1 MDVDFLILLVKLYIR
16 LCIYI
21 IKCYYFV
28 LCICFIDFIFY
39 CIVNEFIIIWRWWE
53 IVLRI
58 KIIVSFGIN
67 GIGGD
72 VICFD
77 VILY

>member
-1 MDVDFLILLVKLYIR
+1 ML
-16 LCIYI
+16 
-21 IKCYYFV
+21 
-28 LCICFIDFIFY
+28 LCICFIYFIFY